1 MDREG
6 LGGEFGLDG
15 DVEGPLARVVQDLEI
30 DLTGLSHLRTWAGT
44 SCKQPEPRSQSVLPK
59 R

>member
-6 LGGEFGLDG
+6 LGGELCLDG

-30 DLTGLSHLRTWAGT
+30 DLTRLTHLRRRAGT
-44 SCKQPEPRSQSVLPK
+44 ACRQPEPRNPSVRPK